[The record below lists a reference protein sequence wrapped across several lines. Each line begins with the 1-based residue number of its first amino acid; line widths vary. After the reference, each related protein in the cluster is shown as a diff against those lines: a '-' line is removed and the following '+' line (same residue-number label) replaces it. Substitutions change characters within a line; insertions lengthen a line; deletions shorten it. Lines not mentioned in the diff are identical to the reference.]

1 MLDMVGN
8 TQLIPDSTLERMA
21 KREIEDLVL
30 NIVKDKDLDI
40 IEMIRPSLKEIE
52 REIREL
58 ARQKM

>member
-21 KREIEDLVL
+21 KREVEDLVL

-58 ARQKM
+58 RR